1 MQDEREKN
9 QTSQTQPGRTKE
21 DADRERPHPA
31 GPHARRDLTNEDA
44 TPGSGSLP
52 DDGASGGVDPAGG

>member
-1 MQDEREKN
+1 MQDEREKRHE
-9 QTSQTQPGRTKE
+9 SETQPGAKPE
-21 DADRERPHPA
+21 GADRERPHPA

-52 DDGASGGVDPAGG
+52 DDSSSGVDPAGG

>member
-1 MQDEREKN
+1 MQDEREKKHGSE
-9 QTSQTQPGRTKE
+9 TAPAPRPE

-44 TPGSGSLP
+44 TPGTGSLP